1 MNGKKNVRQVKLAT
15 RISAVVIAVLVVC
28 MTILVLMVTITAR
41 NSMQDTSEARLVE
54 AAEARAAIVKNYF
67 ADIETFLAA

>member
-1 MNGKKNVRQVKLAT
+1 MGGKKNLRQVKLAT

-54 AAEARAAIVKNYF
+54 AAEARAA
-67 ADIETFLAA
+67 